1 MLGLAVLLRA
11 SQLRGAS
18 FGVWTIAHM
27 YALDHCSLERIKEVA
42 YLFLVRFKSK
52 SYLNAKCLSI

>member
-1 MLGLAVLLRA
+1 
-11 SQLRGAS
+11 
-18 FGVWTIAHM
+18 M